1 MGNLRFRKGSNY
13 SSTVSDQN
21 PLAVSSGYR
30 LDASVVCSFDA
41 GATSS
46 SVVTVPNGYRL
57 ARIEAS
63 TTWLERD
70 VSFKGS
76 ISDEGVYRDANDM
89 AGELISMKVKPGALC
104 YVAPVE
110 GAMIGASPQ
119 MKLTIA
125 TAQVEAQT
133 LKLWFVAI

>member
-1 MGNLRFRKGSNY
+1 MGSHKGINGETILDSVVNPHP
-13 SSTVSDQN
+13 VSAGHLLTA
-21 PLAVSSGYR
+21 PL
-30 LDASVVCSFDA
+30 VCSFDA
-41 GATSS
+41 DATSS

-57 ARIEAS
+57 ARIESS

-76 ISDEGVYRDANDM
+76 IDDEGSYLDANDM
-89 AGELISMKVKPGALC
+89 EGELISMKVKPDALC

-119 MKLTIA
+119 MKLTIE

-133 LKLWFVAI
+133 LKLWFVSI